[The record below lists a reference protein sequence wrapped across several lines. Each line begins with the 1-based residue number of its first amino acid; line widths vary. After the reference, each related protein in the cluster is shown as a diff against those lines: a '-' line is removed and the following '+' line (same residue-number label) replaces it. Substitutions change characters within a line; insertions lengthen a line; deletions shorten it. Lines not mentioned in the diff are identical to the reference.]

1 MDIFETKNIKPMLIK
16 STREA
21 FNSPDF
27 IFELKLD
34 GERCIAYLDKNGT
47 ELRNKRNQKMLIKV
61 PELSNIHKQIKNKC
75 ILDGELI
82 IIKDGKPSFK
92 EMQRRSLMSNTF
104 KIGLASTRLPASFTA
119 FDILYLNDHLVTH
132 YDLMK
137 RKELLENTIIESE
150 RLAISRYIEEYG
162 IQYYNLAEQNQLEGI
177 VAKRKDSKYYFGKR
191 TNDWIK
197 IKNLMDDDFVVCG
210 YITKE
215 SGVTSII
222 LGQYEGSDLL
232 YKGHVTLGISSQD
245 LKIIKSIP
253 RLDTPLFSYLP
264 PSNDNAI
271 WIEPILVCKVEY
283 MMKTSGG
290 FMRQPVY
297 KGLRKDKKATECI
310 SE

>member
-1 MDIFETKNIKPMLIK
+1 MDIFDTKNIKPMLIK
-16 STREA
+16 NTREA
-21 FNSPDF
+21 FDSPDF

-34 GERCIAYLDKNGT
+34 GERCIAYLDNNGT

-61 PELSNIHKQIKNKC
+61 PELSNILKQIKSKC

-82 IIKDGKPSFK
+82 VIEDGKPSFK
-92 EMQRRSLMSNTF
+92 EIQRRSLMTNTF
-104 KIGLASTRLPASFTA
+104 KIELASSRLPASFIA
-119 FDILYLNDHLVTH
+119 FDILYVNDHLVNH
-132 YDLMK
+132 YDLMQ

-150 RLAISRYIEEYG
+150 RLAISRYIEEHG
-162 IQYYNLAEQNQLEGI
+162 IQYYELAEQNDLEGI
-177 VAKRKDSKYYFGKR
+177 VAKKKDSKYYFGKR

-197 IKNLMDDDFVVCG
+197 IKNLLDDDFVVCG

-215 SGVTSII
+215 SGVTSIV
-222 LGQYEGSDLL
+222 LGQYKGSELI
-232 YKGHVTLGISSQD
+232 YKGHVTLGVSSHD

-253 RLDTPLFSYLP
+253 RLDTPPFRHLSS
-264 PSNDNAI
+264 SNENVV
-271 WIEPILVCKVEY
+271 WIQPILVCKVQY

-297 KGLRKDKKATECI
+297 KGLRKDKKPAECT